1 MTKHTKLRIES
12 WCKKFCQITT
22 NRDWKKNRNLHAI
35 SLLNM
40 IMNHN
45 IEAPYTKF
53 APDGPLPFL
62 SLPLVK
68 SSLSKKFLNYMNNN
82 SFNTGYKQNKKR
94 AFSNDSIN
102 NMSIN
107 SRIIRAKTPG
117 EITFKN
123 TNLDTINHNYEI
135 SNCNDPD
142 LLKRHI
148 EKLKYKINGT
158 KNIINKQNEEKN
170 FLLKKIGQLEKLI
183 KSYKI

>member
-22 NRDWKKNRNLHAI
+22 NRDWKRNRNLHAI

-68 SSLSKKFLNYMNNN
+68 SSLSKKFLNYMNNC
-82 SFNTGYKQNKKR
+82 FNPEYKQNKQR

-102 NMSIN
+102 NISIS
-107 SRIIRAKTPG
+107 SRINKAKTPG

-123 TNLDTINHNYEI
+123 TNLDRKNHNEI
-135 SNCNDPD
+135 NNCNDPE

-148 EKLKYKINGT
+148 EKLKHKINET
-158 KNIINKQNEEKN
+158 KSIIKKQNEEKN
-170 FLLKKIGQLEKLI
+170 CLLTKINKLEKII

>member
-1 MTKHTKLRIES
+1 MTKHTRLRIES

-22 NRDWKKNRNLHAI
+22 NRDLKKKRNLHAI

-40 IMNHN
+40 IMNNN
-45 IEAPYTKF
+45 IEEPYTKF

-68 SSLSKKFLNYMNNN
+68 SSLSQKFLNYMNNSSN
-82 SFNTGYKQNKKR
+82 LGYIKNKQR
-94 AFSNDSIN
+94 SFSNDSIN
-102 NMSIN
+102 NVSIS
-107 SRIIRAKTPG
+107 SRINRAKTPG

-123 TNLDTINHNYEI
+123 TNLNKNNHNYEI

-142 LLKRHI
+142 LLKRYI
-148 EKLKYKINGT
+148 EKLKYKINKT
-158 KNIINKQNEEKN
+158 KNIINKINEERN
-170 FLLKKIGQLEKLI
+170 NLLKKIGQLEKLI